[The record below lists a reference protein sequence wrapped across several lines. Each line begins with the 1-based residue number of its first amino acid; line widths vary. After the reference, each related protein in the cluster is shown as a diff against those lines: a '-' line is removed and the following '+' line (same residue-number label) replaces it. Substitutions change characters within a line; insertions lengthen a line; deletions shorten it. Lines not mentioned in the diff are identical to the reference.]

1 MPVDELAGLPIGS
14 RIQVVRERKGKTR
27 PVVAG
32 LVGRSEEWLKS
43 VERGRRNPPDV
54 HMLVKL
60 AGVLG
65 VDLAVLVGEQQG
77 PFALQGRTGHAAVA
91 GVREAI
97 EAPLMSL
104 PTSAPVSATDL
115 ARRTADAW
123 SLWHSSPTPR
133 DAVGAVLPQIITDG
147 RRAARALDG
156 VDRRRAH
163 AALSSAYALS
173 GQLLAWVADSALL
186 WLAADRCMSS
196 AEQADEPQAL
206 ASAAWVVGNVWRSTG
221 REDDALQLADDA
233 GKLLAHALDG
243 DDDEPRALWGAV
255 RAHGAITAAKMGRE
269 GDALRRL
276 DDAADMAARLPSGYA
291 HPATLFGAANAALTG
306 ISVQVELH
314 KGGSAVLTA
323 EAADPDAVPSL
334 DRRARV
340 WLEVARGYRQRKE
353 NIASLHVLQRAARI
367 NRESMTCHPL
377 ARTLA
382 GELVT
387 TGGNLIEREARA
399 LAADL
404 GVAV

>member
-1 MPVDELAGLPIGS
+1 M
-14 RIQVVRERKGKTR
+14 
-27 PVVAG
+27 VAG

-43 VERGRRNPPDV
+43 VERGRRNAPDV
-54 HMLVKL
+54 HMLMRL

-65 VDLAVLVGEQQG
+65 VDLAVLVGEQQP
-77 PFALQGRTGHAAVA
+77 PFALQGRTGHAAVS

-97 EAPLMSL
+97 EAPLLSL
-104 PTSAPVSATDL
+104 AAARPVSATDL
-115 ARRTADAW
+115 ARRVADAW
-123 SLWHSSPTPR
+123 ALWHSSPTPR
-133 DAVGAVLPQIITDG
+133 DAVGAVLPRIITDG
-147 RRAARALDG
+147 RHAARSLDG
-156 VDRRRAH
+156 ADRRQAH

-173 GQLLAWVADSALL
+173 GQMLAWVADSALL
-186 WLAADRCMSS
+186 WLAADRCMSA
-196 AEQADEPQAL
+196 AEQADEPRAL

-233 GKLLAHALDG
+233 AGLLASALDG

-276 DDAADMAARLPSGYA
+276 DDAADMSTRLPSGYA

-306 ISVQVELH
+306 VSVQVELH
-314 KGGSAVLTA
+314 KGGAAVTTA
-323 EAADPDAVPSL
+323 EAADPDKVPSL

-340 WLEVARGYRQRKE
+340 WLDVARGYRQRKE
-353 NIASLHVLQRAARI
+353 NTASLHVLQRATRI
-367 NRESMTCHPL
+367 SRESMTCHPL

-387 TGGNLIEREARA
+387 SGGSLIEREARA
-399 LAADL
+399 LATDL